1 MAITRSRKPSTRGKA
16 RKPRRLI
23 QYLVDAQGRRTSV
36 VLPIEDFEELLEA
49 LEQREDVRYLKA
61 ARDDPAADMPLEEFL
76 AELRAEGLLR

>member
-1 MAITRSRKPSTRGKA
+1 
-16 RKPRRLI
+16 
-23 QYLVDAQGRRTSV
+23 

>member
-1 MAITRSRKPSTRGKA
+1 MAVTRNRKPRTASKA
-16 RKPRRLI
+16 RKPRL

-36 VLPIEDFEELLEA
+36 VLSIEDFEELLEA